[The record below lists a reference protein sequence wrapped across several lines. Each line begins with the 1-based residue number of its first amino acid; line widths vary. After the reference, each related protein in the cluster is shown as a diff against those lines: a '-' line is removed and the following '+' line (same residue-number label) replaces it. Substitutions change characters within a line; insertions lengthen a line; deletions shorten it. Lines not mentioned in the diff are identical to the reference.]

1 MERYIIDTNVVS
13 EPLSKFPNE
22 KVETWLSQNASGSY
36 ISAITVEELMRGV
49 ARLPEGRKKRILS
62 HAIEEAISKFDNRIV
77 SFDLDQARMCGE
89 IEGAAEA
96 EGNNFDLG
104 DYIIAAAAKTKSLTV
119 VTRNVKHFKP
129 LGVSVFNPFEEL

>member
-22 KVETWLSQNASGSY
+22 RVEAWLSQNASRSY
-36 ISAITVEELMRGV
+36 ISAISVEELKRGV
-49 ARLPEGRKKRILS
+49 ARLPEGTKKRILS
-62 HAIEEAISKFDNRIV
+62 NAIEEAVSKFDNRIV
-77 SFDLDQARMCGE
+77 PFDLEQARICGE
-89 IEGAAEA
+89 IEGTAEA
-96 EGNNFDLG
+96 KGNNFDLG

-119 VTRNVKHFKP
+119 VTRNVKHFKS